1 MGSAPSTVTVIL
13 LRADVGCN
21 RPGPPPR
28 AHIGQCPP
36 VAGPAPT
43 RAVGRTAA
51 EGRTRHCRPGSRAAG
66 RFRTRRRRAAVRRR
80 ARRATRTACI
90 CCCTC
95 GTSWSCIGLWGD
107 HHDEV
112 AGQHAHQAHL
122 QRGRQAA
129 VTRPARLRAPRAPGN
144 GYKLLWDLHVCVPGH
159 SAEARHQPCLPPLA
173 LDVGLAP
180 LLPPLWPS
188 VEREAVGESLHP
200 HRCKVVE
207 GVHIGRARELNWASR
222 SSA

>member
-1 MGSAPSTVTVIL
+1 MLSPALPSRL
-13 LRADVGCN
+13 QGC
-21 RPGPPPR
+21 RQVSHQTTPRSRTPARSSSHSHAPR
-28 AHIGQCPP
+28 AFS
-36 VAGPAPT
+36 VALVA
-43 RAVGRTAA
+43 RLGR
-51 EGRTRHCRPGSRAAG
+51 
-66 RFRTRRRRAAVRRR
+66 V
-80 ARRATRTACI
+80 
-90 CCCTC
+90 
-95 GTSWSCIGLWGD
+95 GLWGD

-144 GYKLLWDLHVCVPGH
+144 GYKLLLDLHVCVPGH

-180 LLPPLWPS
+180 LMPPLWPS

-200 HRCKVVE
+200 HRRKKK
-207 GVHIGRARELNWASR
+207 IKY
-222 SSA
+222 

>member
-1 MGSAPSTVTVIL
+1 MREAAVRARRSMSESGGRVIMVCAVCVFVPKYIGQHVALIQGVPVSIEWTALVACGPQLQWHCNGQCAPSTVTVIL

-21 RPGPPPR
+21 RPGPPPW

-43 RAVGRTAA
+43 RAVGRTADSSTA
-51 EGRTRHCRPGSRAAG
+51 RGRPAYVGVGPHPIVGNVEPGIAHCRPGSRAAG

-80 ARRATRTACI
+80 ARRATRTAMWA
-90 CCCTC
+90 
-95 GTSWSCIGLWGD
+95 SLWGD

-129 VTRPARLRAPRAPGN
+129 VTRPAR
-144 GYKLLWDLHVCVPGH
+144 
-159 SAEARHQPCLPPLA
+159 
-173 LDVGLAP
+173 
-180 LLPPLWPS
+180 
-188 VEREAVGESLHP
+188 
-200 HRCKVVE
+200 
-207 GVHIGRARELNWASR
+207 
-222 SSA
+222 